1 MRTAKPGLI
10 KVAFSGSLAG
20 IPLDAQFSV
29 PASGMTA
36 IFGPPGCGKTTVARC
51 IAGFQHLPTGF
62 CKIDGEV
69 WQDES
74 TFRPTHLRPVSYVV
88 RHPTI
93 FPHLSVRCHLLDAAP
108 KMEPT
113 LIGFE
118 EVVELLGLASLL
130 DRSSSHLSVGERQ
143 RVAIARALL
152 SQPRLLVMDEP
163 LALLDRS
170 AKQEIL
176 PTLERMHETLT
187 LPMIYVCH
195 DLADVERFADHLVMM
210 EDGRVTAAG
219 PLHVLQTDPAQ
230 WLAGRDE
237 AAVSLDAVVGG
248 YDGRYGLIVLRL
260 KGARLLVPGPP
271 LKPGA
276 RQRLRIAASDVSIAR
291 EAPRASPTLN
301 VLPARIKASL
311 PFSAAEV
318 TLVLALETGVSAA
331 QILARITR
339 RAFHA
344 LDLRD
349 GMDIFAEI
357 GRIFLVSASEPPL
370 HAISTSSVS
379 TNAGAAST
387 AEVALRQ

>member
-1 MRTAKPGLI
+1 MRTAKPGRI
-10 KVAFSGSLAG
+10 EVAFSGSIAS
-20 IPLDAQFSV
+20 IPIDAQFSL

-69 WQDES
+69 WQDET
-74 TFRPTHLRPVSYVV
+74 TFRPAHLRPVSYVF

-93 FPHLSVRCHLLDAAP
+93 LAHLSVRCHLLYAAP
-108 KMEPT
+108 KSEPT

-118 EVVELLGLASLL
+118 EVVELLGLTSLL
-130 DRSSSHLSVGERQ
+130 DRSPSHLSAGERQ
-143 RVAIARALL
+143 RVAVARALL

-170 AKQEIL
+170 AKREIL
-176 PTLERMHETLT
+176 PFIERMHETLT
-187 LPMIYVCH
+187 LPMIYVSH

-210 EDGRVTAAG
+210 EHGRVTAAG
-219 PLHVLQTDPAQ
+219 PLHILQSDPTL
-230 WLAGRDE
+230 WLAARSE
-237 AAVSLDAVVGG
+237 AAMSLDALVGG
-248 YDGRYGLIVLRL
+248 YDGRYGLIILRL

-276 RQRLRIAASDVSIAR
+276 RQRLRIAASDVGIAR
-291 EAPRASPTLN
+291 EAPRANSILN
-301 VLPARIKASL
+301 VFPARIKASL

-318 TLVLALETGVSAA
+318 TLVLALETGDSGA

-339 RAFHA
+339 RAFHE
-344 LDLRD
+344 LGLRD

-357 GRIFLVSASEPPL
+357 ARISLVSASERPL
-370 HAISTSSVS
+370 HAVSTSNLS
-379 TNAGAAST
+379 TNAGPTST
-387 AEVALRQ
+387 AR